1 MPQLSLFDTPE
12 RVVVFDVETQRSFQD
27 VGGRGGLHRLG
38 VSLAVLYDYAADAY
52 LTFLESDVNRL
63 IDELQASTLVIGYNV
78 KGFDYPVLGA
88 YRPGGWYRKLPTL
101 DLMEHLADRL
111 GFRVGLDNVAGAT
124 LGKGKSGSG
133 LDALRWYKEGRMDL
147 IETYCRD
154 DVEVTRRV
162 YEYGK
167 AHRQVKF
174 RERNGEVRTV
184 PVSW

>member
-1 MPQLSLFDTPE
+1 
-12 RVVVFDVETQRSFQD
+12 
-27 VGGRGGLHRLG
+27 
-38 VSLAVLYDYAADAY
+38 
-52 LTFLESDVNRL
+52 
-63 IDELQASTLVIGYNV
+63 
-78 KGFDYPVLGA
+78 
-88 YRPGGWYRKLPTL
+88 
-101 DLMEHLADRL
+101 MEHLADRL
-111 GFRVGLDNVAGAT
+111 GFRIGLDNVAGAT

-133 LDALRWYKEGRMDL
+133 LDALRWFKEGRMDL

-167 AHRQVKF
+167 ANRHVKF